1 MAANARLPRPSRG
14 HEHPAVRTRNRR
26 PSLSYALGVRMKFG
40 EELEGL
46 ELLSDGMVFR
56 APAPLL
62 PGKMVELILCR
73 GSLLVDAMVVHCT
86 PLDDEAGGFAVHTRF
101 HHVSDALGLLIR
113 EEVARHTGRPDL
125 LDP

>member
-1 MAANARLPRPSRG
+1 MVANARLPRLRRG
-14 HEHPAVRTRNRR
+14 REHPAVPSLNRR
-26 PSLSYALGVRMKFG
+26 QTLSYALGVRMKFG
-40 EELEGL
+40 DELEGL
-46 ELLSDGMVFR
+46 ELLPDGLVFR

-73 GSLLVDAMVVHCT
+73 GSLLVDAMVVHCA

-113 EEVARHTGRPDL
+113 EEVARHTGRPNL